1 LNDEFAKI
9 IAESKTNTDVCT
21 SALFASRIFRKKSQI
36 QLLANGGQHGCKQR
50 FVTEIVSSNLELCR
64 ELAGVTDLRH
74 VSGIK
79 GIIAI
84 VDDEFIAAVPESQG
98 DDDHFA
104 FTRYANAALIEQQ
117 NFLFDMLWHK
127 AIPASQR
134 IQQLEQGIPAENTEL
149 IQGTDNIVR
158 RQVEGLISTK
168 KQHDACCDE
177 NFPISLLSSEPVWK
191 MCEEMQKRGIL
202 FRTITEITP
211 RNIEQ
216 CKKMLTR
223 MDLRH
228 LSDIKGN
235 FSIEDRSTYL
245 GAATMRPGEPP
256 TQGILSTSK
265 IFVEMQQYFFDTLW
279 NKAIPAAQRIR
290 EIEEGVDPEVIET
303 FSDASKTQDFATQII
318 SRAEKELL
326 IMFAS
331 ANEYRRQIGEQG
343 FLASLSQL
351 QGAKQNLSVRI
362 TMPEQSHPPRPEA
375 SENDGKSEE
384 KFAIR
389 RFEAALGTMITII
402 IVDRKYAIA
411 MELKDDTSKMVSGGS
426 VGLAIYSNNKAL
438 VMSYVSI
445 FELLWTHIELYREI
459 KMREEAQKE
468 FIDIAVHELRAPIQP
483 ILGLAEEIQSRQNEN
498 PQGRLLGIILRS
510 AANLQS
516 LADNL
521 LDVARIQN
529 NSLRLNLTGFDL
541 NELMSSL
548 LADYAI
554 DAARNRGIG
563 MEFVRSKYQIYIVA
577 DRDRLSQVLS
587 NCLQNSVRFTEN
599 GRIVVSAIRQGDS
612 TVVSIKDSG
621 SGIDPE
627 ILPRLFTKF
636 GSSVHSRGTGLGL
649 FISKKIIEAH
659 GGQITGVNN
668 IGESGATF
676 TFSIPLNTRPQS
688 AFIEGEKS

>member
-9 IAESKTNTDVCT
+9 IAESRTKTDICT
-21 SALFASRIFRKKSQI
+21 SALFTARIFREKSQM
-36 QLLANGGQHGCKQR
+36 QVLANRRQHGCKQR
-50 FVTEIVSSNLELCR
+50 FVTEIVPSNLELCR

-79 GIIAI
+79 GITLI
-84 VDDEFIAAVPESQG
+84 VDDGYIAGVSEVQG
-98 DDDHFA
+98 DDVNFA
-104 FTRYANAALIEQQ
+104 FSKYDNSAFIEQQ

-127 AIPASQR
+127 AIPALQR
-134 IQQLEQGIPAENTEL
+134 IQELEQGIPAENTEL

-158 RQVEGLISTK
+158 RQVEGLISIK

-191 MCEEMQKRGIL
+191 MCEDMQKRGIL

-235 FSIEDRSTYL
+235 FSIEDKSTYL

-279 NKAIPAAQRIR
+279 NKAVPAGQRIR
-290 EIEEGVDPEVIET
+290 EIEEGVEPEVIET
-303 FSDASKTQDFATQII
+303 FSDASKTQEFATQII

-331 ANEYRRQIGEQG
+331 ANEFRRQIGEQG
-343 FLASLSQL
+343 FLASLSRL
-351 QGAKQNLSVRI
+351 QGTKQNLSVRI
-362 TMPEQSHPPRPEA
+362 TMPEQNHPSQSEA
-375 SENDGKSEE
+375 SDA
-384 KFAIR
+384 KFSIR

-402 IVDRKYAIA
+402 IVDRKYALA
-411 MELKDDTSKMVSGGS
+411 MELKDDTRDMVSGGS

-445 FELLWTHIELYREI
+445 FELLWTHIELYQEI

-483 ILGLAEEIQSRQNEN
+483 ILGLAEEIQSRHKEN

-529 NSLRLNLTGFDL
+529 NSLRLNLTSFDL
-541 NELMSSL
+541 NELISSI

-563 MEFVRSKYQIYIVA
+563 MEFVRSKYPIYIVA
-577 DRDRLSQVLS
+577 DRDRLYQVFS

-599 GRIVVSAIRQGDS
+599 GRIVVSAILQGDS
-612 TVVSIKDSG
+612 TVVSIRDSG
-621 SGIDPE
+621 CGIDPE
-627 ILPRLFTKF
+627 VLPRLFTKF

-649 FISKKIIEAH
+649 FISKQIIEAH
-659 GGQITGVNN
+659 GGQIAGVNN
-668 IGESGATF
+668 TGESGATF
-676 TFSIPLNTRPQS
+676 TFSIPLSTRAQS
-688 AFIEGEKS
+688 AFIEAEKS